1 MKKSGL
7 IALLLPVMLFFF
19 ASCGGG
25 DVYKQYKE
33 MPSCKWA
40 RIEEGKSVK
49 FENIDISKENES
61 YDISVM
67 IRHTPQVN
75 ENKIKF
81 KMLITSPSG
90 STRESVHEINL
101 RDRSGN
107 GWAGDALGDLIDVE
121 EVCKK
126 YITLAEK
133 GLYTVELVNMGTKYE
148 TTGIKELGLRIVKS
162 DLEIK
167 SKK

>member
-1 MKKSGL
+1 MKKRRL
-7 IALLLPVMLFFF
+7 TALLLPVLLLCVF
-19 ASCGGG
+19 ACGSG

-33 MPSCKWA
+33 LPGYRWA
-40 RIEEGKSVK
+40 RIEKGKSLM
-49 FENIDISKENES
+49 FENIDISKANES

-101 RDRSGN
+101 KDRNGK

-121 EVCKK
+121 EVCKR
-126 YITLAEK
+126 YTTLAEK

-148 TTGIKELGLRIVKS
+148 TTGIMEIGLRITKS

-167 SKK
+167 GKK